1 MDAAWAGGALLSP
14 AHRNLLSG
22 IEHADSVT
30 IDPHKWLAVPM
41 GAGMYLTRDW
51 TALEAAF
58 SVSTGYMPSASHEHR
73 DPYIHSLQWSRRFN
87 GAKLFMALATLGL
100 DGYAAMIDRQFAL
113 GTRLRNAIAE
123 AGFTRSSTIAAAARL
138 LRSEGRRERGADCRR
153 VNATGE
159 AWIASVALRGKP
171 CIRACITSFE
181 TGEED
186 IDALVGPAGPRAGRL
201 AAIDPARVRAYPN
214 ERMLLARRMA
224 STAAASARE
233 ILTGLHEIMAKRG
246 SAQSKLDRV
255 VDLIAE
261 AMRSDVCSIYL
272 LRDNHLELFATH
284 GLRKEAV
291 HVTRL
296 RMGEGLVGTIAAEGR
311 ILNLAEA
318 AQHPAFAYRPE
329 TGEERFHSFAGVP
342 IVRLESPIGVLA
354 VQNAEPRRYEDVEIE
369 ALQTVAMVLSE
380 MIGGARLVDGARR
393 SRLRSAGPLR
403 LTGLRLVAGMAKGVA
418 VFHEPRIVVEH
429 TVAED
434 TEAER
439 DRVYSAFRKMREQID
454 NMARDAEFGTTG
466 EHQEIL
472 ETYRMFAYDEGWSR
486 RINEAI
492 DSGLTAEAAIERV
505 QQRTRARMQEIDD
518 PLLKERMHDLEDLSN
533 RLLRIVS
540 GRMGTAAQT
549 GLAHD
554 AVLIARNLGPAELL
568 EYDRRRLKAVLLEE
582 GSLTSHMT
590 IVARAIGVPVIGR
603 LNDIRHSVEEGET
616 ILVDGDNGSVIIRPT
631 RQLLAGFE
639 HRMAMSQKRRA
650 EFAAVRTLPAE
661 TRDGVKVSVMVN
673 AGLAEDAVALPMTG
687 ADGIGLFRTE
697 FQFLVSATLPGR
709 DRQQRLYTK
718 VLEAAGDRP
727 VVFRTVDIGGDK
739 ALPYLTDDETEEQ
752 AENPA
757 MGWRA
762 LRLSLDRSTLM
773 KAQARALIEASAGKV
788 LRVMFPMVS
797 EPWEYEQ
804 ARALFEEQLE
814 WAAKAKRKR
823 QARGVRRNA
832 RSAEPCRNARPAAAA
847 RGLHLDRHQRPHPI
861 PVRGRPLRPAPCAPL
876 RLAQP
881 GDPALPEARAR
892 RRARG
897 RACRREFAAKW
908 PGGRSK
914 RWR

>member
-1 MDAAWAGGALLSP
+1 MPASAA
-14 AHRNLLSG
+14 
-22 IEHADSVT
+22 T
-30 IDPHKWLAVPM
+30 
-41 GAGMYLTRDW
+41 
-51 TALEAAF
+51 
-58 SVSTGYMPSASHEHR
+58 
-73 DPYIHSLQWSRRFN
+73 
-87 GAKLFMALATLGL
+87 
-100 DGYAAMIDRQFAL
+100 
-113 GTRLRNAIAE
+113 
-123 AGFTRSSTIAAAARL
+123 
-138 LRSEGRRERGADCRR
+138 
-153 VNATGE
+153 
-159 AWIASVALRGKP
+159 
-171 CIRACITSFE
+171 
-181 TGEED
+181 
-186 IDALVGPAGPRAGRL
+186 
-201 AAIDPARVRAYPN
+201 
-214 ERMLLARRMA
+214 
-224 STAAASARE
+224 SARE

-246 SAQSKLDRV
+246 SAQAKLDRV

-261 AMRSDVCSIYL
+261 AMASDVCSIYL
-272 LRDNHLELFATH
+272 LRDNNLELFATH

-318 AQHPAFAYRPE
+318 ADHPAFAYRPE

-354 VQNAEPRRYEDVEIE
+354 VQHADPRRYEDVEIE

-380 MIGGARLVDGARR
+380 MLAGARLVDGARR
-393 SRLRSAGPLR
+393 GRLRGAGPLR
-403 LTGLRLVAGMAKGVA
+403 LSGLKLVAGMAKGQA
-418 VFHEPRIVVEH
+418 VFHEPRIIVEH

-434 TEAER
+434 IEAER
-439 DRVYSAFRKMREQID
+439 TRVYGAFRKMREQID
-454 NMARDAEFGTTG
+454 NMARETEFGTTG

-518 PLLKERMHDLEDLSN
+518 PLLQERMHDLEDLSN

-549 GLAHD
+549 GLTHD
-554 AVLIARNLGPAELL
+554 TVLIARNLGPAELL

-603 LNDIRHSVEEGET
+603 LNDIRHSVEDGEP
-616 ILVDGDNGSVIIRPT
+616 ILVDGDNGSIIIRPN
-631 RQLLAGFE
+631 RQLLSGFE

-650 EFAAVRTLPAE
+650 EFAAIRNLPAQ
-661 TRDGVKVSVMVN
+661 TRDGVAVSVMVN
-673 AGLAEDAVALPMTG
+673 AGLAEDAASLAMSG

-709 DRQQRLYTK
+709 DRQLRLYTK
-718 VLEAAGDRP
+718 VLEAAGNRP

-739 ALPYLTDDETEEQ
+739 ALPYLADVHEE

-762 LRLSLDRSTLM
+762 LRLSLERSTLM
-773 KAQARALIEASAGKV
+773 KAQARSLIEASAGKV

-804 ARALFEEQLE
+804 ARALFEEQVE
-814 WAAKAKRKR
+814 WARRGHRKLPKRIEFGAMLEVPSLAEMLDQLLPRVDFLSVGTNDLTQFLFAADRSDPRLAERYDWLSPAILRFLKRVLDAARAANVPVRICGEMAGRPLEAMALIGIGAENFSITPAGVGPVKAM
-823 QARGVRRNA
+823 VR
-832 RSAEPCRNARPAAAA
+832 SLDAAAA
-847 RGLHLDRHQRPHPI
+847 RARLGQLLERPP
-861 PVRGRPLRPAPCAPL
+861 RDMRRTLS
-876 RLAQP
+876 
-881 GDPALPEARAR
+881 DWARKHSVTI
-892 RRARG
+892 G
-897 RACRREFAAKW
+897 
-908 PGGRSK
+908 
-914 RWR
+914 